1 MKNSEWIQKKNLPLA
16 NSFWNVLYRIRKANL
31 FEKIGLAIL
40 LICMIGAI
48 IYLLVSLSIMGLALY
63 IVTLTLFPKLSLAIA
78 FLLAALVIIFVK
90 KTKVILP

>member
-31 FEKIGLAIL
+31 FEKIGLDIL

-48 IYLLVSLSIMGLALY
+48 IYLLVTLSIMGLALY

-90 KTKVILP
+90 KQR

>member
-48 IYLLVSLSIMGLALY
+48 IYLLVTLSIMGLALY

-90 KTKVILP
+90 KQR